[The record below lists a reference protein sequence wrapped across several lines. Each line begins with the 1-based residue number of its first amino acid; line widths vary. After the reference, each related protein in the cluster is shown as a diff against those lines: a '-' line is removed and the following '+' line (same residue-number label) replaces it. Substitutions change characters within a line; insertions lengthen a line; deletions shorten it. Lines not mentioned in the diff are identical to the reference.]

1 MITGI
6 LIISYLAAAGA
17 LADQLRRPASVWVS
31 ADRNRGWWIGMT
43 IVFGLFACG
52 IFIAPA
58 YLLGVV
64 PRFGNQ
70 IAVDDAFRKR

>member
-1 MITGI
+1 MITAI
-6 LIISYLAAAGA
+6 LVISYLAAAAA
-17 LADQLRRPASVWVS
+17 LADQLRRPASTWAA
-31 ADRNRGWWIGMT
+31 ADRDRGWWIATT

-64 PRFGNQ
+64 PHFSGEV
-70 IAVDDAFRKR
+70 AVDDAFRKR